1 MKLTAI
7 RRRAARSVWTP
18 IGILAGLGASLFVFR
33 QVYGGIPL
41 VTRIYHRERADGVD
55 ARLQNFLTSWER
67 IGPFPIMVGQYG
79 GVRTLADQQY
89 LYAKG
94 RTIKG
99 EAPYTPERPLGQTVT
114 DADSNS
120 NSAHGHSGA
129 LDIWPVSAL
138 GQPQFAMTDPEVAAR
153 YARIGSFA
161 KSMGL
166 EWGGDWPA
174 QGKRADY
181 AHIQVA
187 AWASLPLAL
196 GPRTV

>member
-1 MKLTAI
+1 M
-7 RRRAARSVWTP
+7 
-18 IGILAGLGASLFVFR
+18 
-33 QVYGGIPL
+33 
-41 VTRIYHRERADGVD
+41 TRIYHRERASGVD
-55 ARLQNFLTSWER
+55 LRLQDFLTQWER

-79 GVRTLADQQY
+79 GVRTLVDQKY

-99 EAPYTPERPLGQTVT
+99 EPPYTTSQPLGQTVT

-120 NSAHGHSGA
+120 NSAHGHAGG
-129 LDIWPVSAL
+129 LDVWPVNSL
-138 GQPQFAMTDPEVAAR
+138 GQPQFTMTDPEVAAR

-161 KSMGL
+161 KNMGL

-181 AHIQVA
+181 AHLQVTG
-187 AWASLPLAL
+187 WASLPLAL